1 MKKRIINLI
10 KIDYRNPD
18 LSAIDK
24 AVNALKQGKLII
36 IPTETVYGI
45 CCDAFNE
52 RAVKKLF
59 KIKKRPKTKPLQIL
73 ISNIKDIKNIAQK
86 IPFKLKKIMKKCWP
100 GPTTIVVKK
109 KKIIPN
115 IVTGGL
121 NTVGIR
127 IPNHPIAI
135 QLIKAF
141 GHPIAASSANI
152 SGKKPPRTARQAVKS
167 LKKGFALAIDCGISK
182 IGKPSKVLDASH
194 NKIKTL
200 RK

>member
-1 MKKRIINLI
+1 MKQKTKKIIKLSKRNLDISIIN
-10 KIDYRNPD
+10 
-18 LSAIDK
+18 K

-73 ISNIKDIKNIAQK
+73 ISDIKDINNITQN

-109 KKIIPN
+109 KKIISN

-127 IPNHPIAI
+127 IPNHPVAI

-152 SGKKPPRTARQAVKS
+152 SGKKPPRTARQASKS
-167 LKKGFALAIDCGISK
+167 LKKGFAFVLDCGTSK